1 MTAATLFL
9 VGLGGLFVLGVY
21 AVILDACLAEQMA
34 RIRCN
39 QMFRNL
45 GIEPIYSLEDVRGYS
60 IDTHEERSKE
70 VK

>member
-60 IDTHEERSKE
+60 IDTHVKRTGEE
-70 VK
+70 